1 MKPGLWRPGLR
12 PLENST
18 LRRSHLIA
26 FLVRLAGFEPAAYG
40 LEVRCSIQLSYR
52 RIVNKKIYHNF
63 MFCQTKLNPFFAF
76 FLPLK
81 TLSVFSRPNFDIF
94 VPLNALDIFLLFY
107 IWCIYVISA
116 GSCQEQ
122 DAAMEKKE
130 GGWRDS
136 NPRPPGPQPSA
147 LTNWATPTTF
157 LIFLFFGTPGG
168 IRTPGLRIRSPL
180 LYPAE
185 LQALCELK
193 NIP

>member
-1 MKPGLWRPGLR
+1 M
-12 PLENST
+12 
-18 LRRSHLIA
+18 
-26 FLVRLAGFEPAAYG
+26 VPA
-40 LEVRCSIQLSYR
+40 VFFKLSLYFFWVFFCLYIDFC
-52 RIVNKKIYHNF
+52 RIFSV
-63 MFCQTKLNPFFAF
+63 PSFAF

-107 IWCIYVISA
+107 IWCICVISA

-122 DAAMEKKE
+122 DAAMGKKE

-147 LTNWATPTTF
+147 LTNWATPTTILF
-157 LIFLFFGTPGG
+157 FLFIGTPGG

-185 LQALCELK
+185 LQAHTAWIHIIAVVFCPYLNCCRILRLVPFYRPWFY
-193 NIP
+193 NIMNDN